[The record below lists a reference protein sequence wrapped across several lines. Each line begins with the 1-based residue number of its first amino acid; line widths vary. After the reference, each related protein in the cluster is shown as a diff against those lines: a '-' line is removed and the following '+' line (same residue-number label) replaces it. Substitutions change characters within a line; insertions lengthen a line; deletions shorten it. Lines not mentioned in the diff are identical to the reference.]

1 MLGGRAGFDLEFDSR
16 LLLGETKSKTRICSF
31 YDYYLDFVERKRK
44 DGLNPET
51 IRVYMTTYNAMKEFR
66 KEFKIC
72 DISLLLIEKFDDHMR
87 EINGNSSGGRNPKH
101 KNLRTV
107 ILDIQKHNIPVE
119 NPYKWFKMP
128 TSEAKEIHLDKKL
141 KNRKSKHIIDIYDG
155 WKFECVYDE
164 EYSDILFAIIEEFLD
179 TTSKKEMIV
188 NFVSVFKHTWFSIY
202 FSDIEPKRNA
212 TFDDLDE
219 YMRHPQKHPQAID
232 VTKQYVVNEGAK
244 YNLKDEFESF
254 YNQLAC
260 AYVES

>member
-1 MLGGRAGFDLEFDSR
+1 M
-16 LLLGETKSKTRICSF
+16 
-31 YDYYLDFVERKRK
+31 
-44 DGLNPET
+44 N
-51 IRVYMTTYNAMKEFR
+51 N
-66 KEFKIC
+66 
-72 DISLLLIEKFDDHMR
+72 R
-87 EINGNSSGGRNPKH
+87 EINEKKRFLEALKLRSDIKVLRYLGGGNKGQAYLLEDGKVLKIAIDGEEFS
-101 KNLRTV
+101 TA
-107 ILDIQKHNIPVE
+107 
-119 NPYKWFKMP
+119 M
-128 TSEAKEIHLDKKL
+128 KL

-219 YMRHPQKHPQAID
+219 YMRHPQKHPQAIN

-244 YNLKDEFESF
+244 YNLKDEFECF

-260 AYVES
+260 AYVELYHNAPNSHLDLNDGNIGFTSDSVLKVFDMQ